1 MMTAINSQKK
11 TVRIPRNKNVKVLCK
26 VLIYFLLSSLAKL
39 ASQEGVFFS
48 SSFSMKVF
56 NQLIRMSPSL

>member
-1 MMTAINSQKK
+1 MTAINSQKK

-39 ASQEGVFFS
+39 ASQEGVFFFFLFHES
-48 SSFSMKVF
+48 V
-56 NQLIRMSPSL
+56 